1 MNITKLEHYLVR
13 THDLEGTKQFY
24 TELLGLKE
32 GWRAP
37 FPFPGYWLYI
47 GETPCVH
54 LVAVDNDPARADYLS
69 ENVVG
74 RGSDAQTVQG
84 TGALDHLGFR
94 ADGLQESLKRL
105 KAGGV
110 EPRVREVGELTQV
123 FFEDPNGITIEL
135 NFVTAD
141 ELSAAK
147 PASAHV

>member
-13 THDLEGTKQFY
+13 TRDLEGTKRFY
-24 TELLGLKE
+24 TDLLGLKE

-47 GETPCVH
+47 GDTPCVH
-54 LVAVDNDPARADYLS
+54 LVAVDNDSARADYLS
-69 ENVVG
+69 ENVAG
-74 RGSDAQTVQG
+74 RGADGDQMQG

-94 ADGLQESLKRL
+94 ASGLQESLARL

-123 FFEDPNGITIEL
+123 FFEDPNSITIEL

-141 ELSAAK
+141 EMSAAK